1 MQVGERPEATYL
13 GTTIRYRLETE
24 GMAQGQPLLMRLDAR
39 GQSGRPAVG
48 ERLTIGWRP
57 VDGHLLA
64 AAGGVQP

>member
-1 MQVGERPEATYL
+1 
-13 GTTIRYRLETE
+13 
-24 GMAQGQPLLMRLDAR
+24 MAQGQPLLMRLDAR